1 MRGNGASN
9 PLDLWAAPAP
19 SGPMTE
25 ITEHEERIAHLTRQV
40 DDLSDVV
47 ARQAKAIDVLE
58 RRVALLMER
67 EAAREYAD
75 GAAEIVGDERPP
87 HY

>member
-1 MRGNGASN
+1 MENRINQ
-9 PLDLWAAPAP
+9 L
-19 SGPMTE
+19 
-25 ITEHEERIAHLTRQV
+25 EERVAHLLKSV
-40 DDLSDVV
+40 DDMSDIV
-47 ARQAKAIDVLE
+47 ARQETEIALLT
-58 RRVALLMER
+58 RRVQLLMER

>member
-1 MRGNGASN
+1 MENRINQ
-9 PLDLWAAPAP
+9 L
-19 SGPMTE
+19 
-25 ITEHEERIAHLTRQV
+25 EERVAHLLKSV
-40 DDLSDVV
+40 DDMSDIV
-47 ARQAKAIDVLE
+47 ARQDTEIAILT
-58 RRVALLMER
+58 RRVQLLMER

>member
-1 MRGNGASN
+1 MENRINQ
-9 PLDLWAAPAP
+9 L
-19 SGPMTE
+19 
-25 ITEHEERIAHLTRQV
+25 EERVAHLLKSV
-40 DDLSDVV
+40 DDMSDIV
-47 ARQAKAIDVLE
+47 ARQDTEISILT
-58 RRVALLMER
+58 RRVQLLMER